1 LAKSWHKTLVL
12 GLACRIIYYSID
24 YCEVLR
30 TKFVAFS
37 ESLEIGIRVGVRVR
51 VGVGAGVG
59 VWACN
64 SESTRDVAE

>member
-1 LAKSWHKTLVL
+1 LSDYLL
-12 GLACRIIYYSID
+12 F

-30 TKFVAFS
+30 TKFVVFS

-59 VWACN
+59 AGVGVCACI